1 VIYLNTLLV
10 YSLIGGE
17 REGMARESVG
27 EMDVERRH
35 LLWEYRKLTAAKRR
49 KVDRLH
55 RELDAARKDWEVVS
69 KLTEMLERGEI
80 TTEEAKSLLNEGVEK
95 RWEFLRSRG
104 VGESGT
110 A

>member
-1 VIYLNTLLV
+1 MYA
-10 YSLIGGE
+10 LIGGE
-17 REGMARESVG
+17 REEMAREDVSEG
-27 EMDVERRH
+27 DVERRH

-49 KVDRLH
+49 KMDRLQ
-55 RELDAARKDWEVVS
+55 REYEEARRDWEAVS

-95 RWEFLRSRG
+95 RWEFLRSREVMG
-104 VGESGT
+104 SET

>member
-1 VIYLNTLLV
+1 
-10 YSLIGGE
+10 
-17 REGMARESVG
+17 MAREDVG
-27 EMDVERRH
+27 VEDMERRH

-49 KVDRLH
+49 KMDRLQ
-55 RELDAARKDWEVVS
+55 REYEEARRDWEAVS

-95 RWEFLRSRG
+95 RWEFLRSREVMG
-104 VGESGT
+104 GET

>member
-1 VIYLNTLLV
+1 MYA
-10 YSLIGGE
+10 LIGGE
-17 REGMARESVG
+17 REGMAREDVG
-27 EMDVERRH
+27 VEDMERRH

-49 KVDRLH
+49 KMDRLQ
-55 RELDAARKDWEVVS
+55 REYEEARRDWEAVS

-95 RWEFLRSRG
+95 RWEFLRSREVMG
-104 VGESGT
+104 SET

>member
-1 VIYLNTLLV
+1 V
-10 YSLIGGE
+10 YALIGGE
-17 REGMARESVG
+17 REGMAREDVG
-27 EMDVERRH
+27 VEDMERRH

-49 KVDRLH
+49 KMDRLQ
-55 RELDAARKDWEVVS
+55 REYEEARRDWEAVS

-95 RWEFLRSRG
+95 RWEFLRSREVMG
-104 VGESGT
+104 GET

>member
-1 VIYLNTLLV
+1 
-10 YSLIGGE
+10 
-17 REGMARESVG
+17 MAREDVG
-27 EMDVERRH
+27 VEDMERRH

-49 KVDRLH
+49 KMDRLQ
-55 RELDAARKDWEVVS
+55 REYEEARRDWEAVS

-80 TTEEAKSLLNEGVEK
+80 TTEDAKSLLNEGMEK

-104 VGESGT
+104 VVEGET